1 MTARKFNEDNERMK
15 REYRRYLVLAKGRDE
30 KTIDKVDAALAEFEQ
45 VMGYKSFKA
54 FNRDWCERYKQHLE
68 RRRTATGKPL
78 SLTTR
83 DATLRLVKGFF
94 HWLASQQGYKS
105 RVSYTDVEYFNN
117 NAKDARAAH
126 AVRPKVYP
134 SMEQCNHAFRNMP
147 ESNEIERRDKAIFAL
162 LMMTGARDSAL
173 ASLCL
178 KHVDL
183 VEDMI
188 FQDGREVRT
197 KNSKT
202 IETWFFPVDP
212 MYRAF
217 FESWVGHLR
226 DCLYGP
232 ADALFP
238 KQTFAEGKE
247 GFATRGLSREPYSN
261 AQRIRDV
268 IKSAFRDVSM
278 TAYGPHSFRT
288 MLALYGDK
296 LCKTMEGRKAWSQN
310 LGHEHLA
317 VTYSAYMPVSRERQ
331 RDLLR
336 RLAKARS

>member
-15 REYRRYLVLAKGRDE
+15 REYRRYLALAKGRDE

-45 VMGYKSFKA
+45 VLGYKPFKT
-54 FNRDWCERYKQHLE
+54 FHRDWCERFKRYLE
-68 RRRTATGKPL
+68 KRRTATGNPL

-94 HWLASQQGYKS
+94 HWLASQPGYKS
-105 RVSYTDVEYFNN
+105 RVTYSDVDYFNN

-126 AVRPKVYP
+126 SVRPKIYP

-147 ESNEIERRDKAIFAL
+147 EDSEVEWRDKAIFAL
-162 LMMTGARDSAL
+162 LMLTGARDSAL

-183 VEDMI
+183 IENMV

-217 FESWVGHLR
+217 FESWVRHLQ
-226 DCLYGP
+226 DNLYGP

-238 KQTFAEGKE
+238 KQTIAAGKE
-247 GFATRGLSREPYSN
+247 GFAAQGLSREPYSN
-261 AQRIRDV
+261 AQRVRDA
-268 IKSAFRDVSM
+268 IKAAFRNVSM
-278 TAYGPHSFRT
+278 TEYGPHSFRT
-288 MLALYGDK
+288 MLSLYGDK
-296 LCKTMEGRKAWSQN
+296 VCRTLEARKAWSQN
-310 LGHEHLA
+310 LGHERLTT
-317 VTYSAYMPVSRERQ
+317 TYSAYMPVSRERQ

-336 RLAKARS
+336 GIDSM